1 MKTRA
6 TLPLD
11 FLYDPNGNQT
21 KDLDRNINT
30 IKYNLLNLPNTIQF
44 YNGNQIVQKHDSNNW
59 SGGYAEQELISQL
72 QKK

>member
-11 FLYDPNGNQT
+11 FLYAPNGNQT

-44 YNGNQIVQKHDSNNW
+44 YNGNEIVQKYNSNDW
-59 SGGYAEQELISQL
+59 SGGYIESGKFYILRH
-72 QKK
+72 